1 MQDNFLNDYFKK
13 KRRRIFKGTILFI
26 SLLVFLL
33 LANFIS
39 NIEKSS
45 FAKISIDEVILNNE
59 DYLIALDTIKENSN
73 IKGLLISINSP
84 GGTVVS
90 SQELFQKISTI
101 AEKIPVVVSM
111 KEVAASG
118 GYLVALAANKIYS
131 YPGTI
136 TGSIGVILQSANI
149 TNLLEKLGV
158 KPVIFKSG
166 KMKATPN
173 PFEDS
178 QLDSNESIQN
188 IIKEMHS
195 QFLNLVVKKRN
206 LKNEEHL
213 KIISDGRIFTGTQA
227 KKVNLIDELGSEQD
241 AVNWL
246 KDEAKITGEIN
257 IIDFNSNE
265 KFKNFLNHFSIK
277 KFFSGNYTYTS
288 GIFAIWTPYYE

>member
-1 MQDNFLNDYFKK
+1 MIISKK
-13 KRRRIFKGTILFI
+13 KKRRIFKGIILFF

-39 NIEKSS
+39 NIDKSS

-59 DYLIALDTIKENSN
+59 DYLVALETIKENSN

-166 KMKATPN
+166 K
-173 PFEDS
+173 
-178 QLDSNESIQN
+178 
-188 IIKEMHS
+188 
-195 QFLNLVVKKRN
+195 
-206 LKNEEHL
+206 
-213 KIISDGRIFTGTQA
+213 IS
-227 KKVNLIDELGSEQD
+227 
-241 AVNWL
+241 
-246 KDEAKITGEIN
+246 
-257 IIDFNSNE
+257 
-265 KFKNFLNHFSIK
+265 
-277 KFFSGNYTYTS
+277 FFSLLTTNTFSANGSIARATNPL
-288 GIFAIWTPYYE
+288 FAPSECKPKKA